1 MGTCASVHN
10 GTAPESAMKLDSKKD
25 KLVTPE
31 SPINDNKHSTANP
44 PIKTFGDFV
53 WRIKAEA
60 LHEEIFYSIL
70 VITRGM
76 ADWGPGNVSAQLS
89 VLCWLFMGLQ
99 LLEDDG
105 CSSYLSAG
113 KEESFLIAR
122 AWIDSDCE
130 DDFYSILLLPVAIP
144 QSTIISLLGPHL
156 PTKPFGGRPPG
167 SELEPSPLTEKR
179 LSDLFKD
186 RIREDRDADGLQ
198 TSGPGDENIA
208 DGKVEVK
215 QTILDVLPKSAITTP
230 YLSERTSVC
239 SSERL
244 TNGDALSEK
253 EKSFKSTQR
262 CLPSLIF
269 CRSFSERKK
278 KSPAIAV

>member
-44 PIKTFGDFV
+44 PIKTFGDF
-53 WRIKAEA
+53 
-60 LHEEIFYSIL
+60 
-70 VITRGM
+70 
-76 ADWGPGNVSAQLS
+76 
-89 VLCWLFMGLQ
+89 
-99 LLEDDG
+99 DDG

>member
-10 GTAPESAMKLDSKKD
+10 GTAPESAMKLGVSFSSKKD

-31 SPINDNKHSTANP
+31 SPINDNKHSPANP
-44 PIKTFGDFV
+44 PIKTFGDFG
-53 WRIKAEA
+53 
-60 LHEEIFYSIL
+60 S
-70 VITRGM
+70 
-76 ADWGPGNVSAQLS
+76 
-89 VLCWLFMGLQ
+89 
-99 LLEDDG
+99 
-105 CSSYLSAG
+105 
-113 KEESFLIAR
+113 KEESFFDSR

-130 DDFYSILLLPVAIP
+130 DDFYSVNGDFTPSRGNTPVHHNFAVGTP
-144 QSTIISLLGPHL
+144 QANKNPLE
-156 PTKPFGGRPPG
+156 GRPPG
-167 SELEPSPLTEKR
+167 SELEPSPTGKKR

-198 TSGPGDENIA
+198 TSGPGDQNIA
-208 DGKVEVK
+208 NGKVEVK
-215 QTILDVLPKSAITTP
+215 QTILDVLPKSANTTP
-230 YLSERTSVC
+230 YLSGTNSVC
-239 SSERL
+239 SSER
-244 TNGDALSEK
+244 TANGDALSEK

>member
-10 GTAPESAMKLDSKKD
+10 GTAPESAMKLGVSFSSKKD

-44 PIKTFGDFV
+44 PIKTFGDFG
-53 WRIKAEA
+53 
-60 LHEEIFYSIL
+60 S
-70 VITRGM
+70 
-76 ADWGPGNVSAQLS
+76 
-89 VLCWLFMGLQ
+89 
-99 LLEDDG
+99 
-105 CSSYLSAG
+105 
-113 KEESFLIAR
+113 KEESFFDSR

-130 DDFYSILLLPVAIP
+130 DDFYSVNGDFTPSRGNTPVHHNFAAGTP
-144 QSTIISLLGPHL
+144 QANKNPLE
-156 PTKPFGGRPPG
+156 GRPPG
-167 SELEPSPLTEKR
+167 SELEPSPTGKKR

-215 QTILDVLPKSAITTP
+215 QTILDVLPKSANTTP
-230 YLSERTSVC
+230 YLSGTNSVC
-239 SSERL
+239 SSER
-244 TNGDALSEK
+244 TANGDALSEK

>member
-10 GTAPESAMKLDSKKD
+10 GTAPESAMKLGVSFSSKKD
-25 KLVTPE
+25 KLGTPE

-53 WRIKAEA
+53 WWDPFFTTTLKSLCRVANGKEFS
-60 LHEEIFYSIL
+60 ETFG
-70 VITRGM
+70 VGM
-76 ADWGPGNVSAQLS
+76 DVT
-89 VLCWLFMGLQ
+89 MG
-99 LLEDDG
+99 
-105 CSSYLSAG
+105 S
-113 KEESFLIAR
+113 KEESFFDSR

-130 DDFYSILLLPVAIP
+130 DDFYSVNGDFTPSRGNTPVHHNFAAGTP
-144 QSTIISLLGPHL
+144 QANKNPLE
-156 PTKPFGGRPPG
+156 GRPPG
-167 SELEPSPLTEKR
+167 SELEPSPTGKKR

-198 TSGPGDENIA
+198 TSGPGDQNIA
-208 DGKVEVK
+208 NGKVEVK
-215 QTILDVLPKSAITTP
+215 QTILDVLPKSANTTP
-230 YLSERTSVC
+230 YLSGTNSVC
-239 SSERL
+239 SSER
-244 TNGDALSEK
+244 TANGDALSEK